1 LRRCRECAFCNASF
15 DDAKSTL
22 CQALL
27 LIQPLGNTT
36 LMKNSLPTATL
47 TVAVIEDD
55 DGLRDSIEFL
65 LRSVEYSTIGF
76 PSAAAFNLA
85 ELTNRPDC
93 LIVDVRLPGLSGLEL
108 QAQLADAGTD
118 IPIVF
123 VSGYADIP
131 MASRAMKAG
140 AVDFL
145 TKPFRDQDL
154 LDAVS
159 VAIDRNR
166 ASTEQEKT
174 MSTFQS
180 AFSSLT
186 VREREV
192 TAYVAAGLVNKQI
205 AANMGL
211 SEVTVKVHR
220 GNAMHKLGVRSIPD
234 LVRLVDA
241 IGTPRP

>member
-1 LRRCRECAFCNASF
+1 
-15 DDAKSTL
+15 
-22 CQALL
+22 
-27 LIQPLGNTT
+27 
-36 LMKNSLPTATL
+36 MKNTLPTAVP

-55 DGLRDSIEFL
+55 AVLRDSIEFL
-65 LRSVEYSTIGF
+65 LRSVGYSAIGF

-85 ELTNRPDC
+85 EFTNRPNC
-93 LIVDVRLPGLSGLEL
+93 LIVDVRLPGLSGLEF
-108 QAQLADAGTD
+108 QGQLADAGIN

-159 VAIDRNR
+159 AATDRNR
-166 ASTEQEKT
+166 ALTEQE
-174 MSTFQS
+174 STRSTLQS
-180 AFSSLT
+180 AFGSLT
-186 VREREV
+186 AREQEV
-192 TAYVAAGLVNKQI
+192 AAYVAAGLMNKQI
-205 AANMGL
+205 AAKMGL

-220 GNAMHKLGVRSIPD
+220 GNAMRKLGVRSIPD
-234 LVRLVDA
+234 MVRVVDA
-241 IGTPRP
+241 LGPPRR

>member
-1 LRRCRECAFCNASF
+1 
-15 DDAKSTL
+15 
-22 CQALL
+22 
-27 LIQPLGNTT
+27 
-36 LMKNSLPTATL
+36 MKNTLATAVP

-55 DGLRDSIEFL
+55 AVLRDSIEFL
-65 LRSVEYSTIGF
+65 LRSVGYSAIGF

-85 ELTNRPDC
+85 EFTNRPNC
-93 LIVDVRLPGLSGLEL
+93 LIVDVRLPGLSGLEF
-108 QAQLADAGTD
+108 QGQLADAGIN

-159 VAIDRNR
+159 AATDRNR
-166 ASTEQEKT
+166 ALTEQE
-174 MSTFQS
+174 STRSTLQS
-180 AFSSLT
+180 AFGSLT
-186 VREREV
+186 VREQEV
-192 TAYVAAGLVNKQI
+192 AAYVAAGLMNKQI
-205 AANMGL
+205 AAKMGL

-220 GNAMHKLGVRSIPD
+220 GNAMRKLGVRSIPD
-234 LVRLVDA
+234 MVRVVDA
-241 IGTPRP
+241 LGPPRR